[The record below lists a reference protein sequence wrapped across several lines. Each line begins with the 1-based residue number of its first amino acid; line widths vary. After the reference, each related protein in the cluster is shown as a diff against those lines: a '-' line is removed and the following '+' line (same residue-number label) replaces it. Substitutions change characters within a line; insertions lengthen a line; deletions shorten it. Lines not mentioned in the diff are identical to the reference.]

1 MQFEVD
7 YYNGI
12 SPRAKRMLVT
22 IAGDRFLGVLSPA
35 EYDEFPQSVEFTE
48 LGNTTGVSSQVSQV
62 TAKNLDYLISD
73 CTIQTKLGR
82 GKRLI
87 DLPDGG
93 RLETDFQDL
102 EKHLPTEASNG
113 FGRLVHYAE
122 THLIVVVLA
131 LVGTLAVS
139 LAMLKYGVPVV
150 AKYAALATPELI
162 EKDLGKQTL
171 EVLDHEKLGYF
182 EVSKL
187 TVDKQTRIHN
197 ALAVMCK
204 KTQTCPSYDLNFRSS
219 KAIGANAFALPGGYM
234 VITDELV
241 ALADKD
247 DEITAVLAHEL
258 GHVKLR
264 HALRQTLQGTISGL
278 IIVAITGDI
287 SSIAAGLPALMVN
300 MSYTR
305 ELETEADTYALQS
318 LNTACISTKS
328 FSTILSKLSQ
338 SHGEGVNLPEMIS
351 SHPDTKSRLIPFEK
365 NQHRCT

>member
-1 MQFEVD
+1 MQFEAD
-7 YYNGI
+7 YYDGI
-12 SPRAKRMLVT
+12 SPRAKRVRVAVT
-22 IAGDRFLGVLSPA
+22 DQRMFGRS
-35 EYDEFPQSVEFTE
+35 S
-48 LGNTTGVSSQVSQV
+48 NTQDDSEVYT
-62 TAKNLDYLISD
+62 SD
-73 CTIQTKLGR
+73 NAFDDVFDVPLTDCHVQAKLGSGR
-82 GKRLI
+82 RLI
-87 DLPDGG
+87 DLPEGH

-102 EKHLPTEASNG
+102 EQLLPAKTSHG
-113 FGRLVHYAE
+113 FWRVVHYAE
-122 THLIVVVLA
+122 THLIVIVLA
-131 LVGTLAVS
+131 LIGTLAVS
-139 LAMLKYGVPVV
+139 LALLKYGVPIA

-182 EVSKL
+182 QTSKL
-187 TVDKQTRIHN
+187 TADKQTHIQN
-197 ALAVMCK
+197 ALVAMCK
-204 KTQTCPSYDLNFRSS
+204 KTQTCPIYDLNFRSS

-241 ALADKD
+241 ALADND

-318 LNTACISTKS
+318 LNTACIAAKS
-328 FSTILSKLSQ
+328 FSAILSKLSLT
-338 SHGEGVNLPEMIS
+338 HGDGMSLPEIIS
-351 SHPDTKSRLIPFEK
+351 SHPDTKSRMIPFEK
-365 NQHRCT
+365 DQSNCT

>member
-35 EYDEFPQSVEFTE
+35 EYDELPQSVEFTE
-48 LGNTTGVSSQVSQV
+48 FGNTTGVSSQVSQV
-62 TAKNLDYLISD
+62 TAKNLDYLISN

-113 FGRLVHYAE
+113 FWRLVHYAE
-122 THLIVVVLA
+122 THLIVILLA
-131 LVGTLAVS
+131 LVGTLGAS
-139 LAMLKYGVPVV
+139 FAMLKYGVPVA
-150 AKYAALATPELI
+150 AKYAAMAVPPNL

-171 EVLDHEKLGYF
+171 YVLDTDRLGYF
-182 EVSKL
+182 KPTKL
-187 TVDKQTRIHN
+187 SIDRQTTLQN
-197 ALAVMCK
+197 ALLAMCK
-204 KTQTCPSYDLNFRSS
+204 KTQACPEYQLLFRSS
-219 KAIGANAFALPGGYM
+219 PEIGANAFALPGGYVVM
-234 VITDELV
+234 TDELV
-241 ALADKD
+241 ALAGND

-258 GHVKLR
+258 GHVNER
-264 HALRQTLQGTISGL
+264 HAMRQTLQGTVAGL
-278 IIVAITGDI
+278 IIIAITGDV
-287 SSIAAGLPALMVN
+287 SSIAAGLPALMIN

-305 ELETEADTYALQS
+305 ELETEADQYAIQS
-318 LNTACISTKS
+318 LKTACIPTKS
-328 FSTILSKLSQ
+328 FSTILSKLQS
-338 SHGEGVNLPEMIS
+338 SHGEGLNLPEMIS
-351 SHPDTKSRLIPFEK
+351 SHPDTKARVVPFEK
-365 NQHRCT
+365 DQGGCA